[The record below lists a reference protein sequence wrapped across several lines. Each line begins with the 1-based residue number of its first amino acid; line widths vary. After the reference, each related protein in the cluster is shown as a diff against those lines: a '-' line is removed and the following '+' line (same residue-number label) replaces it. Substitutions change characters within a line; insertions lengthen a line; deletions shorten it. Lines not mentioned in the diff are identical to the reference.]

1 MNEPQDIARDYI
13 RLGLAL
19 DRHVDGFADAY
30 FGPEEFREEA
40 QQGPPREPARLAD
53 DADRLLERVAA
64 DGLDPQRARWLTAQL
79 SACRTVAGRLAGEAP
94 TWEEEVERCFGI
106 RPARVSEERFREA
119 HALLDDALPPGGS
132 LRDRYA
138 AWIDAQLVPPERLVE
153 AAQRVAALLR
163 DATRELVD
171 LPVEE
176 GFDLELAE
184 DVPWLA
190 FNFYLGGFRS
200 RVALNRGQ
208 PIWAPWLVDVVAHE
222 LYPGHHTERVVKERR
237 LVRERGFLEETIVLA
252 LAPQALVMEGIAM
265 LALETALGQEAHEPA
280 AERLR
285 PLGLGYDVEGA
296 ARVQRAEAL
305 LEEVGLN
312 AARMLHQDGRPVEE
326 VREYA
331 ATWSVKPA
339 AVVDHIVEFVRD
351 PTWRTYIATYSCG
364 LTLCRRYVDG
374 SRERFATLLSEQLT
388 PAELQAD

>member
-1 MNEPQDIARDYI
+1 MNAPQDIAHDYI

-19 DRHVDGFADAY
+19 DRHVDGFVDAY
-30 FGPEEFREEA
+30 FGPEELREEA
-40 QQGPPREPARLAD
+40 RQGPPSEPARLAEN
-53 DADRLLERVAA
+53 ADRLLERVAA

-94 TWEEEVERCFGI
+94 TWEEEVERCFGV

-119 HALLDDALPPGGS
+119 HALLDEALPPGGS

-138 AWIDAQLVPPERLVE
+138 AWIDAQLVPPERLTE
-153 AAQRVAALLR
+153 AAERVAGLLR

-200 RVALNRGQ
+200 RVALNRGR

-222 LYPGHHTERVVKERR
+222 LYPGHHTERVVKERL

-252 LAPQALVMEGIAM
+252 LAPQALVMEGSAM
-265 LALETALGQEAHEPA
+265 LALETALGDEPHEAA

-285 PLGLGYDVEGA
+285 PLGFRYDVEGS

-326 VREYA
+326 VREYV

-351 PTWRTYIATYSCG
+351 PTWRTYIATYSRG
-364 LTLCRRYVDG
+364 LTLCRRYVNG

-388 PAELQAD
+388 PAELEAD